1 LGRTGENHVNLETI
15 EIKAFVPARELAES
29 MAFYEALGFEAT
41 MESDDLAYLRH
52 GKTAF
57 LLSQSYNPEHA
68 NNFVM
73 HMLVAN
79 ADDWHRNVGAS
90 GVVTE
95 FPVRLSPPDDRPWG
109 IRDFT
114 LIDPTGVL
122 WRIGHVIPA

>member
-1 LGRTGENHVNLETI
+1 MNLETI

-57 LLSQSYNPEHA
+57 LLSQFYNPEHA

-73 HMLVAN
+73 HMLVEN
-79 ADDWHRNVGAS
+79 ADDWHRNVEAS
-90 GVVTE
+90 DVVTK
-95 FPVRLSPPDDRPWG
+95 FSVRLSPPDDRPWG

-122 WRIGHVIPA
+122 WRIGHVIHG

>member
-1 LGRTGENHVNLETI
+1 MNLETI

-29 MAFYEALGFEAT
+29 IAFYEALGFEAT
-41 MESDDLAYLRH
+41 MESDDLAYLRY
-52 GKTAF
+52 GKTKF
-57 LLSQSYNPEHA
+57 LLSQFYNPEHA

-79 ADDWHRNVGAS
+79 ADDWYQSVEATD
-90 GVVTE
+90 VVTK
-95 FPVRLSPPDDRPWG
+95 FSVRLSPPDDRPWG

-122 WRIGHVIPA
+122 WRIGHVISG

>member
-1 LGRTGENHVNLETI
+1 MNLETI
-15 EIKAFVPARELAES
+15 EIKAFVPARDLAKS
-29 MAFYEALGFEAT
+29 LDFYRALGFEAT
-41 MESDDLAYLRH
+41 MESDDLAELRY

-57 LLSQSYNPEHA
+57 LLSQFYNPEHA

-79 ADDWHRNVGAS
+79 ADDWYWNVVAS
-90 GVVTE
+90 GVIEKFSVPT
-95 FPVRLSPPDDRPWG
+95 SPPDDRPWG

>member
-1 LGRTGENHVNLETI
+1 MNLETI

-29 MAFYEALGFEAT
+29 IAFYEALGFEAEL
-41 MESDDLAYLRH
+41 ESDDLAHLRY
-52 GKTAF
+52 GKTSF
-57 LLSQSYNPEHA
+57 LLSRFYNPEHA

-79 ADDWHRNVGAS
+79 ADDWYRNVVSS
-90 GVVTE
+90 GVANR
-95 FPVRLSPPDDRPWG
+95 FSVRLGAPDDRPWG

-122 WRIGHVIPA
+122 WRIGHVILG